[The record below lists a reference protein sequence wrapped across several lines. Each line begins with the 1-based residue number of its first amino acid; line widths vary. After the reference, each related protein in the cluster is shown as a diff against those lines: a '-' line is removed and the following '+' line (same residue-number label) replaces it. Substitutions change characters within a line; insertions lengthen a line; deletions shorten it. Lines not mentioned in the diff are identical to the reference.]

1 MRLDRR
7 DAFLYIAAATLGSF
21 GLGVTT
27 FYLNFLY
34 RALGFDGLALGALVG
49 AQALGVAAGVAA
61 ARIVAPGR
69 SRRLVI
75 IGGGVVVGA
84 GIVGLLIF
92 DTFPLLVLS
101 SMLLGLGGIVSSS
114 SGIALLADA
123 TEARSRSSRFGQQ
136 IALGTMAAFFASILA
151 GLLAAPVA
159 RLFGA
164 AENDALTLRALV
176 ALGGIVGA
184 ASAIPILLIRDV
196 AVPRTT
202 ATQVARLVTRFAA
215 IEVVFGL
222 GAGSFIPFINL
233 FFADRYGLSFVAIGV
248 ALGTIAVAGSLGAL
262 VHGRIVA
269 SRLGPVR
276 GVVAVELA
284 SLPFALAA
292 AFTGNVVLVVL
303 VLAARAALMFGAQ
316 ATWSAYTIS
325 SFTPAER
332 AAVNATLALAWSIG
346 AAVASSI
353 SGAIRGALGPDGFT
367 VNVIALVVC
376 YAAGAT
382 LVLTLFSGR
391 EPQGDVAAVVPT
403 VPPRADSRTLAP

>member
-1 MRLDRR
+1 MGLDRR
-7 DAFLYIAAATLGSF
+7 DAYLYIFAATLGSF

-49 AQALGVAAGVAA
+49 AQALGVAAGVVA
-61 ARIVAPGR
+61 ARMFAPGR
-69 SRRLVI
+69 SRRFVI
-75 IGGGVVVGA
+75 IAGGVVVGA
-84 GIVGLLIF
+84 GIVGLLTVE
-92 DTFPLLVLS
+92 TFGLLVVASALI
-101 SMLLGLGGIVSSS
+101 GLGGIVTSS

-136 IALGTMAAFFASILA
+136 IALGTMAAFLASILA
-151 GLLAAPVA
+151 GLLASPVA
-159 RLFGA
+159 RLVGA
-164 AENDALTLRALV
+164 GENDALTLRWLV

-184 ASAIPILLIRDV
+184 ASAIPVLFIRDI
-196 AVPRTT
+196 AVPRAT
-202 ATQVARLVTRFAA
+202 ATQVGRLVTRFAA
-215 IEVVFGL
+215 IEVAFGL

-233 FFADRYGLSFVAIGV
+233 FFADRYGLGFGAIGA

-276 GVVAVELA
+276 GVVSVELL

-292 AFTGNVVLVVL
+292 ALSGNVVLAVAL
-303 VLAARAALMFGAQ
+303 LAARAALMFGAQ

-325 SFTPAER
+325 SFSPAER
-332 AAVNATLALAWSIG
+332 AAVNATLALAWSI
-346 AAVASSI
+346 AAAMASSV

-382 LVLTLFSGR
+382 LVFTLFSGR
-391 EPQGDVAAVVPT
+391 EPRGDVVVASWPSS
-403 VPPRADSRTLAP
+403 AD